1 MYRGLADPKTGAQLY
16 PGLAP
21 GSEPFWPHRDPA
33 NPFAIPVS
41 HYKWL
46 VVANPDWDWRSFD
59 FSDTED
65 YAAHVKAEARLA
77 PILNATSP
85 DLKAF
90 RQRGG
95 KLLQYHGWNDQLIS
109 PQNSI
114 DYYQSVLK
122 FFGSAADVD
131 GFYRLFMAPGMAHCS
146 GGTGPNSFDM
156 QAALERWVE
165 RGAAPDQIL
174 ATRATNGIVDRIRP
188 LCRFPRTAV
197 YSGRGDTNDA
207 ANFTCQAAVTVSV
220 RRSRGRLLST
230 PGIAPDDALVPALCE
245 EVRTPPVAGPRKSA
259 VSPADDCA
267 VGSINNTHHIAAALG
282 DEGHRVAFVLVARYE
297 CGRIRH
303 RLCFELPN
311 HCCQPRG

>member
-1 MYRGLADPKTGAQLY
+1 MIDDPRRCRFDPGTLVCAGDQPSPACLTKPQVEAARRVYRGLTDPKTGAQLY

-21 GSEPFWPHRDPA
+21 GSEPFWPHRDRA
-33 NPFAIPVS
+33 NPFPIPLS

-46 VVANPDWDWRSFD
+46 VFSDPDWDWRSFD
-59 FSDTED
+59 FNDAED

-90 RQRGG
+90 RERGG

-156 QAALERWVE
+156 QAALEQWVE
-165 RGAAPDQIL
+165 RGVAPDQIL
-174 ATRATNGIVDRIRP
+174 ATHSTNGIVDRIRP
-188 LCRFPRTAV
+188 LCKFPATAV

-207 ANFTCQAAVTVSV
+207 ANFTC
-220 RRSRGRLLST
+220 R
-230 PGIAPDDALVPALCE
+230 E
-245 EVRTPPVAGPRKSA
+245 PPR
-259 VSPADDCA
+259 
-267 VGSINNTHHIAAALG
+267 
-282 DEGHRVAFVLVARYE
+282 
-297 CGRIRH
+297 
-303 RLCFELPN
+303 
-311 HCCQPRG
+311 